1 MVNLQRN
8 FRNDGF
14 AYNFPIVYITANDSL
29 LKVSQFS
36 TKNMPLNLSLILTA
50 IYQKFEKKWALGVS
64 RVGHIFQLAI
74 SIPIF
79 SIFLFIQGQQT
90 WYRKLIHSS
99 HHKKQVCFI
108 LAYFQFQLKITKS
121 PRFQNYV
128 PHVTLFKNSSYRKPE
143 KYESPIIP
151 YLLGLMSKVFRYILN
166 F

>member
-1 MVNLQRN
+1 MVKLQRT

-14 AYNFPIVYITANDSL
+14 AYNLPIGYNTANDSL

-99 HHKKQVCFI
+99 HHKKIGLFHFSIFLV
-108 LAYFQFQLKITKS
+108 LA
-121 PRFQNYV
+121 QNY
-128 PHVTLFKNSSYRKPE
+128 
-143 KYESPIIP
+143 
-151 YLLGLMSKVFRYILN
+151 
-166 F
+166 